1 MKHSNQIISRDQLM
15 NQVCEIAADPT
26 SNVVS
31 AQMLLLRRKL
41 TDYGL
46 MASFDSIYGL
56 GCHVNFPHA
65 SA

>member
-46 MASFDSIYGL
+46 GESFDTIYGL
-56 GCHVNFPHA
+56 GYRLNLPHA